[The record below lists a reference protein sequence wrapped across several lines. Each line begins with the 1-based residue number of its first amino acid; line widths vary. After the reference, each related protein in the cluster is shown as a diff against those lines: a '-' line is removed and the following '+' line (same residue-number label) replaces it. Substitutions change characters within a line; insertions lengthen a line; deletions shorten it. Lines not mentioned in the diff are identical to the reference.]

1 MICRKSFDSGVVPDV
16 SGDNGSGGFL
26 RGVNFI
32 FSLEQH
38 IEGVSDLNFSTEPN
52 GHAML
57 ISPIKT
63 LECK

>member
-1 MICRKSFDSGVVPDV
+1 MSDDSG
-16 SGDNGSGGFL
+16 SGELL

-38 IEGVSDLNFSTEPN
+38 TEGVSDLNFSAEQNRRT
-52 GHAML
+52 MVM
-57 ISPIKT
+57 SPIKT